1 MQKFYHV
8 VQIIVIIIDL
18 DGNSDMNF
26 KKYVKYTPFL
36 IFLIILLCYHWKLAV
51 VTADYPTFQTIVSKH
66 PLLSLTK
73 NGFLSYRYATWSSR
87 SLIEFNVGVLVSV
100 PTEIWRIL
108 DSVIF
113 AAIAVL
119 LSKLLTN
126 NNESPFF
133 YNCLACL
140 FVGLFI
146 ITFSKILESA
156 GWLATTTNYI
166 WPICFILIHF
176 YLLKEFIFKNKDIS
190 KFKRAIIYLILI
202 ITLLEAISSEQL
214 LVMVGGAYLFTIVY
228 CLYKKIEIPKLIYL
242 FIIIILFNFIYDF
255 CCPGNINRVK
265 VVTKLGFPDYANFN
279 IINKLDVGINYFLS
293 WILMAKDLFS
303 VIFLAL
309 LGVYI
314 YLISNKKKITMITL
328 IPCLAVLFFASL
340 RFANFTTVYSY
351 FDLTNLKHGLLSLGF
366 IRMLS
371 CGVMYLIITLI
382 PLYSIYLIYK
392 DNKKLGYF
400 IFALL
405 MLGFGSVIISGFT
418 PSLTSDGRIYLNYLF
433 VMIILDYLL
442 VDKIL
447 EFKNKN

>member
-36 IFLIILLCYHWKLAV
+36 IFLIILLCYHWKLPV

-314 YLISNKKKITMITL
+314 YLISNKKKITIITL

-400 IFALL
+400 IFVLL
-405 MLGFGSVIISGFT
+405 ILGFGSVIISGFT

>member
-1 MQKFYHV
+1 
-8 VQIIVIIIDL
+8 
-18 DGNSDMNF
+18 MNF
-26 KKYVKYTPFL
+26 KKYVKYIPFL

-119 LSKLLTN
+119 LSKLLAN

-146 ITFSKILESA
+146 LTFSKILESA

-190 KFKRAIIYLILI
+190 KFKRTIIYLILI

-214 LVMVGGAYLFTIVY
+214 LVMVGGAYLFAIVY
-228 CLYKKIEIPKLIYL
+228 CLYKKIELPKLIYL

-309 LGVYI
+309 LGFYT
-314 YLISNKKKITMITL
+314 YLISNKNKITIITL

-400 IFALL
+400 IFVLL
-405 MLGFGSVIISGFT
+405 ILGFGSVIISGFT

>member
-1 MQKFYHV
+1 
-8 VQIIVIIIDL
+8 
-18 DGNSDMNF
+18 MNF
-26 KKYVKYTPFL
+26 KKYVKYIPFL

-119 LSKLLTN
+119 LSRLLAN

-146 ITFSKILESA
+146 LTFSKILESA

-190 KFKRAIIYLILI
+190 KFKRTIIYLILI

-214 LVMVGGAYLFTIVY
+214 MVMVGGAYLFTIVY

-309 LGVYI
+309 LGFYT
-314 YLISNKKKITMITL
+314 YLISNKKKITIITL

-400 IFALL
+400 IFVLL
-405 MLGFGSVIISGFT
+405 ILGFGSVIISGFT

>member
-1 MQKFYHV
+1 
-8 VQIIVIIIDL
+8 
-18 DGNSDMNF
+18 MNF
-26 KKYVKYTPFL
+26 KKYVKYIPFL

-119 LSKLLTN
+119 LSKLLAN

-146 ITFSKILESA
+146 LTFSKILESA

-190 KFKRAIIYLILI
+190 KFKRTIIYLILI

-214 LVMVGGAYLFTIVY
+214 LVMVGGAYLFAIVY

-303 VIFLAL
+303 VIFLAF
-309 LGVYI
+309 LGFYT
-314 YLISNKKKITMITL
+314 YLISNKKKITIITL

-400 IFALL
+400 IFVLL
-405 MLGFGSVIISGFT
+405 ILGFGSVIISGFT

>member
-1 MQKFYHV
+1 
-8 VQIIVIIIDL
+8 
-18 DGNSDMNF
+18 MNF
-26 KKYVKYTPFL
+26 KKYVKYIPFL

-119 LSKLLTN
+119 LSKLLAN

-146 ITFSKILESA
+146 LTFSKILESA

-166 WPICFILIHF
+166 WPIRFILIHF

-190 KFKRAIIYLILI
+190 KFKRTIIYLILI

-309 LGVYI
+309 LGFYT
-314 YLISNKKKITMITL
+314 YLISNKKKITIITL

-400 IFALL
+400 IFVLL
-405 MLGFGSVIISGFT
+405 ILGFGSVIISGFT

>member
-400 IFALL
+400 IFVLL
-405 MLGFGSVIISGFT
+405 ILGFGSVIISGFT

>member
-1 MQKFYHV
+1 
-8 VQIIVIIIDL
+8 
-18 DGNSDMNF
+18 MNF
-26 KKYVKYTPFL
+26 KKYVKYIPFL

-51 VTADYPTFQTIVSKH
+51 VTADYTTFQTIVSKH

-119 LSKLLTN
+119 LSKLLAN

-146 ITFSKILESA
+146 LTFSKILESA

-190 KFKRAIIYLILI
+190 KFKRTIIYLILI

-214 LVMVGGAYLFTIVY
+214 LVMVGGAYLFAIVY

-309 LGVYI
+309 LGFYT
-314 YLISNKKKITMITL
+314 YLISNKKKITIITL

-400 IFALL
+400 IFVLL
-405 MLGFGSVIISGFT
+405 ILGFGSVIISGFT

>member
-1 MQKFYHV
+1 
-8 VQIIVIIIDL
+8 
-18 DGNSDMNF
+18 MNF
-26 KKYVKYTPFL
+26 KKYVKYIPFL

-119 LSKLLTN
+119 LSKLLAN

-314 YLISNKKKITMITL
+314 YLISNKKKITIITL

-400 IFALL
+400 IFVLL
-405 MLGFGSVIISGFT
+405 ILGFGSVIISGFT

>member
-1 MQKFYHV
+1 
-8 VQIIVIIIDL
+8 
-18 DGNSDMNF
+18 MNF
-26 KKYVKYTPFL
+26 KKYVKYIPFL

-119 LSKLLTN
+119 LSKLLAN

-146 ITFSKILESA
+146 LTFSKILESA

-190 KFKRAIIYLILI
+190 KFKRTIIYLILI

-255 CCPGNINRVK
+255 CCPENINRVK

-309 LGVYI
+309 LGFYT
-314 YLISNKKKITMITL
+314 YLISNKKKITIITL

-400 IFALL
+400 IFVLL
-405 MLGFGSVIISGFT
+405 ILGFGSVIISGFT

>member
-1 MQKFYHV
+1 
-8 VQIIVIIIDL
+8 
-18 DGNSDMNF
+18 MNF
-26 KKYVKYTPFL
+26 KKYVKYIPFL

-119 LSKLLTN
+119 LSKLLAN

-146 ITFSKILESA
+146 LTFSKILESA

-190 KFKRAIIYLILI
+190 KFKRSIIYLILI

-309 LGVYI
+309 LGVYT
-314 YLISNKKKITMITL
+314 YLISNKKKITIITL

-366 IRMLS
+366 IRMLR

-400 IFALL
+400 IFVLL
-405 MLGFGSVIISGFT
+405 ILGFGSVIISGFT

>member
-1 MQKFYHV
+1 MNLKKYYKYVPFIIFFV
-8 VQIIVIIIDL
+8 VLLIWHWKIPLMADDLTFKGIISRHPL
-18 DGNSDMNF
+18 FPLNGNS
-26 KKYVKYTPFL
+26 YL
-36 IFLIILLCYHWKLAV
+36 E
-51 VTADYPTFQTIVSKH
+51 
-66 PLLSLTK
+66 
-73 NGFLSYRYATWSSR
+73 YRYSSWSSR
-87 SLIEFNVGVLVSV
+87 TLIEFNLGILLSL
-100 PTEIWRIL
+100 PGKIWKLL
-108 DSVIF
+108 DSIVF
-113 AAIAVL
+113 VL
-119 LSKLLTN
+119 IPFLITKISIDSEKLSNKK
-126 NNESPFF
+126 SIF
-133 YNCLACL
+133 YNTIGCL
-140 FVGLFI
+140 FVGIFI
-146 ITFSKILESA
+146 IAFYHIFEAA
-156 GWLATTTNYI
+156 GWVATTINYT
-166 WPICFILIHF
+166 WPLCFALIHF
-176 YLLKEFIFKNKDIS
+176 YLLKEFVFKNKKLNTS
-190 KFKRAIIYLILI
+190 KNIGVNLILI
-202 ITLLEAISSEQL
+202 LSLIEATNSEQL
-214 LVMVGGAYLFTIVY
+214 LLVMLGIYLAIIIY

-309 LGVYI
+309 LGVYT
-314 YLISNKKKITMITL
+314 YLISNKKKITIITL

-400 IFALL
+400 IFVLL

>member
-1 MQKFYHV
+1 
-8 VQIIVIIIDL
+8 
-18 DGNSDMNF
+18 MNF
-26 KKYVKYTPFL
+26 KKYVKYIPFL

-119 LSKLLTN
+119 LSKLLAN

-146 ITFSKILESA
+146 LTFSKILESA
-156 GWLATTTNYI
+156 GWLATTRNYI

-190 KFKRAIIYLILI
+190 KFKRTIIYLILI

-309 LGVYI
+309 LGFYT
-314 YLISNKKKITMITL
+314 YLISNKKKITIITL

-400 IFALL
+400 IFVLL
-405 MLGFGSVIISGFT
+405 ILGFGSVIISGFT

>member
-119 LSKLLTN
+119 LSKLLAN

-314 YLISNKKKITMITL
+314 YLISNKKKITIITL

-400 IFALL
+400 IFVLL
-405 MLGFGSVIISGFT
+405 ILGFGSVIISGFT

>member
-1 MQKFYHV
+1 
-8 VQIIVIIIDL
+8 
-18 DGNSDMNF
+18 MNF
-26 KKYVKYTPFL
+26 KKYVKYIPFL

-113 AAIAVL
+113 AAIAVI
-119 LSKLLTN
+119 LSKLLAN

-146 ITFSKILESA
+146 LTFSKILESA

-190 KFKRAIIYLILI
+190 KFKRTIIYLILI

-309 LGVYI
+309 LGFYT
-314 YLISNKKKITMITL
+314 YLISNKKKITIITL

-400 IFALL
+400 IFVLL
-405 MLGFGSVIISGFT
+405 ILGFGSVIISGFT

>member
-1 MQKFYHV
+1 M
-8 VQIIVIIIDL
+8 
-18 DGNSDMNF
+18 
-26 KKYVKYTPFL
+26 
-36 IFLIILLCYHWKLAV
+36 
-51 VTADYPTFQTIVSKH
+51 
-66 PLLSLTK
+66 
-73 NGFLSYRYATWSSR
+73 
-87 SLIEFNVGVLVSV
+87 VSV

-119 LSKLLTN
+119 LSKLLAN

-146 ITFSKILESA
+146 LTFSKILESA

-190 KFKRAIIYLILI
+190 KFKRTIIYLILI

-309 LGVYI
+309 LGFYT
-314 YLISNKKKITMITL
+314 YLISNKKKITIITL

-382 PLYSIYLIYK
+382 HLYSIYLIYK

-400 IFALL
+400 IFVLL
-405 MLGFGSVIISGFT
+405 ILGFGSVIISGFT

>member
-1 MQKFYHV
+1 
-8 VQIIVIIIDL
+8 
-18 DGNSDMNF
+18 MNF
-26 KKYVKYTPFL
+26 KKYVKYIPFL

-113 AAIAVL
+113 AAITVL
-119 LSKLLTN
+119 LSKLLAN

-146 ITFSKILESA
+146 LTFSKILESA

-190 KFKRAIIYLILI
+190 KFKRTIIYLILI

-279 IINKLDVGINYFLS
+279 IINKLDVEINYFLS

-309 LGVYI
+309 LGVYT
-314 YLISNKKKITMITL
+314 YLISNKKKITIITL

-400 IFALL
+400 IFVLL
-405 MLGFGSVIISGFT
+405 ILGFGSVIISGFT

>member
-1 MQKFYHV
+1 M
-8 VQIIVIIIDL
+8 
-18 DGNSDMNF
+18 
-26 KKYVKYTPFL
+26 
-36 IFLIILLCYHWKLAV
+36 
-51 VTADYPTFQTIVSKH
+51 
-66 PLLSLTK
+66 
-73 NGFLSYRYATWSSR
+73 
-87 SLIEFNVGVLVSV
+87 
-100 PTEIWRIL
+100 
-108 DSVIF
+108 
-113 AAIAVL
+113 
-119 LSKLLTN
+119 
-126 NNESPFF
+126 
-133 YNCLACL
+133 
-140 FVGLFI
+140 
-146 ITFSKILESA
+146 
-156 GWLATTTNYI
+156 
-166 WPICFILIHF
+166 
-176 YLLKEFIFKNKDIS
+176 
-190 KFKRAIIYLILI
+190 
-202 ITLLEAISSEQL
+202 EAISSEQL

-279 IINKLDVGINYFLS
+279 IINKLDVVINYFLS

-309 LGVYI
+309 LGFYT
-314 YLISNKKKITMITL
+314 YLISNKKKITIITL

-400 IFALL
+400 IFVLL
-405 MLGFGSVIISGFT
+405 ILGFGSVIISGFT

>member
-1 MQKFYHV
+1 M
-8 VQIIVIIIDL
+8 
-18 DGNSDMNF
+18 
-26 KKYVKYTPFL
+26 
-36 IFLIILLCYHWKLAV
+36 
-51 VTADYPTFQTIVSKH
+51 
-66 PLLSLTK
+66 
-73 NGFLSYRYATWSSR
+73 
-87 SLIEFNVGVLVSV
+87 
-100 PTEIWRIL
+100 
-108 DSVIF
+108 
-113 AAIAVL
+113 L
-119 LSKLLTN
+119 LSKLLAN

-146 ITFSKILESA
+146 LTFSKILESA

-190 KFKRAIIYLILI
+190 KFKRTIIYLILI

-309 LGVYI
+309 LGFYT
-314 YLISNKKKITMITL
+314 YLISNKKKITIITL

-400 IFALL
+400 IFVLL
-405 MLGFGSVIISGFT
+405 ILGFGSVIISGFT

>member
-1 MQKFYHV
+1 
-8 VQIIVIIIDL
+8 
-18 DGNSDMNF
+18 MNF
-26 KKYVKYTPFL
+26 KKYVKYIPFL

-119 LSKLLTN
+119 LSKLLAN

-146 ITFSKILESA
+146 LTFSKILESA

-190 KFKRAIIYLILI
+190 KFKRSIIYLILI

-293 WILMAKDLFS
+293 
-303 VIFLAL
+303 
-309 LGVYI
+309 
-314 YLISNKKKITMITL
+314 
-328 IPCLAVLFFASL
+328 
-340 RFANFTTVYSY
+340 
-351 FDLTNLKHGLLSLGF
+351 
-366 IRMLS
+366 
-371 CGVMYLIITLI
+371 
-382 PLYSIYLIYK
+382 
-392 DNKKLGYF
+392 
-400 IFALL
+400 
-405 MLGFGSVIISGFT
+405 
-418 PSLTSDGRIYLNYLF
+418 
-433 VMIILDYLL
+433 
-442 VDKIL
+442 
-447 EFKNKN
+447 

>member
-1 MQKFYHV
+1 M
-8 VQIIVIIIDL
+8 
-18 DGNSDMNF
+18 
-26 KKYVKYTPFL
+26 
-36 IFLIILLCYHWKLAV
+36 YHWKLAV

-66 PLLSLTK
+66 PLLSLTN

-119 LSKLLTN
+119 LSKLLAN

-314 YLISNKKKITMITL
+314 YLISNKKKITIITL

-400 IFALL
+400 IFVLL
-405 MLGFGSVIISGFT
+405 ILGFGSVIISGFT

>member
-1 MQKFYHV
+1 
-8 VQIIVIIIDL
+8 
-18 DGNSDMNF
+18 MN
-26 KKYVKYTPFL
+26 VKYIPFL

-119 LSKLLTN
+119 LSKLLAN

-146 ITFSKILESA
+146 LTFSKILESA

-190 KFKRAIIYLILI
+190 KFKRTIIYLILI

-309 LGVYI
+309 LGFYT
-314 YLISNKKKITMITL
+314 YLISNKKKITIITL

-400 IFALL
+400 IFVLL
-405 MLGFGSVIISGFT
+405 ILGFGSVIISGFT

-433 VMIILDYLL
+433 VMVILDYLL

>member
-1 MQKFYHV
+1 
-8 VQIIVIIIDL
+8 
-18 DGNSDMNF
+18 MNF
-26 KKYVKYTPFL
+26 KKYVKYIPFL
-36 IFLIILLCYHWKLAV
+36 IFLII
-51 VTADYPTFQTIVSKH
+51 
-66 PLLSLTK
+66 LTK

-119 LSKLLTN
+119 LSKLLAN

-146 ITFSKILESA
+146 LTFSKILESA

-190 KFKRAIIYLILI
+190 KFKRSIIYLILI

-255 CCPGNINRVK
+255 CCPGNINRYNKTIRTV
-265 VVTKLGFPDYANFN
+265 FPEYATFN
-279 IINKLDVGINYFLS
+279 LINKLDIGTTLFLNWTTTRCDIITIIFFGIMGIYGYIIS
-293 WILMAKDLFS
+293 QKRKI
-303 VIFLAL
+303 AL
-309 LGVYI
+309 LTFIPIIIVLAFWTMRFIGPASIVHFVALGGSVY
-314 YLISNKKKITMITL
+314 
-328 IPCLAVLFFASL
+328 
-340 RFANFTTVYSY
+340 
-351 FDLTNLKHGLLSLGF
+351 GLLSLDSLTIQVCLTLYGLMIMSVLIF
-366 IRMLS
+366 LYLVYKYRTKELGYILT
-371 CGVMYLIITLI
+371 CLLII
-382 PLYSIYLIYK
+382 
-392 DNKKLGYF
+392 G
-400 IFALL
+400 FA
-405 MLGFGSVIISGFT
+405 SVIILGFT
-418 PSLTSDGRIYLNYLF
+418 PSLFSSGRIFFYFTFILIIISTMLIRDIDKYLEYT
-433 VMIILDYLL
+433 
-442 VDKIL
+442 K
-447 EFKNKN
+447 K

>member
-1 MQKFYHV
+1 
-8 VQIIVIIIDL
+8 
-18 DGNSDMNF
+18 MNF
-26 KKYVKYTPFL
+26 KKYVKYIPFL

-119 LSKLLTN
+119 LSKLLAN

-146 ITFSKILESA
+146 LTFSKILESA

-190 KFKRAIIYLILI
+190 KFKRTIIYLILI

-314 YLISNKKKITMITL
+314 YLISNKKKITIITL

-400 IFALL
+400 IFVLL
-405 MLGFGSVIISGFT
+405 ILGFGSVIISGFT

>member
-119 LSKLLTN
+119 LSKLLAN

-146 ITFSKILESA
+146 LTFSKILESA

-190 KFKRAIIYLILI
+190 KFKRTIIYLILI

-303 VIFLAL
+303 VIFLTL
-309 LGVYI
+309 LGVYT
-314 YLISNKKKITMITL
+314 YLISNKKKITIITL

-400 IFALL
+400 IFVLL
-405 MLGFGSVIISGFT
+405 ILGFGSVIISGFT

>member
-1 MQKFYHV
+1 
-8 VQIIVIIIDL
+8 
-18 DGNSDMNF
+18 MNF

-36 IFLIILLCYHWKLAV
+36 IFLIILLCYHWKLVV

-113 AAIAVL
+113 TAIAVL
-119 LSKLLTN
+119 LSKLLAN

-166 WPICFILIHF
+166 WPICFILMHF
-176 YLLKEFIFKNKDIS
+176 YILKEFIFKNKDTS
-190 KFKRAIIYLILI
+190 KFKRTIIYLILI

-214 LVMVGGAYLFTIVY
+214 LVMVGGAYLFIIVY

-242 FIIIILFNFIYDF
+242 FIIIMLFNFIYDF
-255 CCPGNINRVK
+255 CCPGNINR
-265 VVTKLGFPDYANFN
+265 
-279 IINKLDVGINYFLS
+279 
-293 WILMAKDLFS
+293 
-303 VIFLAL
+303 
-309 LGVYI
+309 
-314 YLISNKKKITMITL
+314 
-328 IPCLAVLFFASL
+328 
-340 RFANFTTVYSY
+340 
-351 FDLTNLKHGLLSLGF
+351 
-366 IRMLS
+366 
-371 CGVMYLIITLI
+371 
-382 PLYSIYLIYK
+382 
-392 DNKKLGYF
+392 
-400 IFALL
+400 
-405 MLGFGSVIISGFT
+405 
-418 PSLTSDGRIYLNYLF
+418 
-433 VMIILDYLL
+433 
-442 VDKIL
+442 
-447 EFKNKN
+447 

>member
-1 MQKFYHV
+1 
-8 VQIIVIIIDL
+8 
-18 DGNSDMNF
+18 MNF
-26 KKYVKYTPFL
+26 KKYVKYIPFL

-119 LSKLLTN
+119 LSKLLAN

-146 ITFSKILESA
+146 LTFSKILESA

-190 KFKRAIIYLILI
+190 KFKRTIIYLILI

-255 CCPGNINRVK
+255 CCLGNINRVK

-303 VIFLAL
+303 VIFLVL
-309 LGVYI
+309 LGVYT
-314 YLISNKKKITMITL
+314 YLISNKKKITIITL

-400 IFALL
+400 IFVLL
-405 MLGFGSVIISGFT
+405 ILGFGSVIISGFT

>member
-1 MQKFYHV
+1 
-8 VQIIVIIIDL
+8 
-18 DGNSDMNF
+18 MNF
-26 KKYVKYTPFL
+26 KKYVKYIPFL

-113 AAIAVL
+113 TAIAVL
-119 LSKLLTN
+119 LSKLLAN

-146 ITFSKILESA
+146 LTFSKILESA

-190 KFKRAIIYLILI
+190 KFKRTIIYLILI

-214 LVMVGGAYLFTIVY
+214 LVMVGGAYLFAIVY

-255 CCPGNINRVK
+255 CCLGNINRVK

-309 LGVYI
+309 LGFYT
-314 YLISNKKKITMITL
+314 YLISNKKKITIITL

-400 IFALL
+400 IFVLL
-405 MLGFGSVIISGFT
+405 ILGFGSVIISGFT

>member
-1 MQKFYHV
+1 
-8 VQIIVIIIDL
+8 
-18 DGNSDMNF
+18 MNF
-26 KKYVKYTPFL
+26 KKYVKYIPFL

-119 LSKLLTN
+119 LSKLLAN

-190 KFKRAIIYLILI
+190 KFKRTIIYLILI

-303 VIFLAL
+303 VIFLVL
-309 LGVYI
+309 LGVYT
-314 YLISNKKKITMITL
+314 YLISNKKKITIITL

-400 IFALL
+400 IFVLL
-405 MLGFGSVIISGFT
+405 ILGFGSVIISGFT

>member
-1 MQKFYHV
+1 
-8 VQIIVIIIDL
+8 
-18 DGNSDMNF
+18 MNF
-26 KKYVKYTPFL
+26 KKYVKYIPFL

-119 LSKLLTN
+119 LSKLLAN

-146 ITFSKILESA
+146 LTFSKILESA

-190 KFKRAIIYLILI
+190 KFKRTIIYLILI

-309 LGVYI
+309 LGFYT
-314 YLISNKKKITMITL
+314 YLISNKKKITIITS

-400 IFALL
+400 IFVLL
-405 MLGFGSVIISGFT
+405 ILGFGSVIISGFT

>member
-1 MQKFYHV
+1 
-8 VQIIVIIIDL
+8 
-18 DGNSDMNF
+18 MNF
-26 KKYVKYTPFL
+26 KKYVKYIPFL

-119 LSKLLTN
+119 LSKLLAN

-190 KFKRAIIYLILI
+190 KFKRTIIYLILI

-214 LVMVGGAYLFTIVY
+214 LVMVGGAYLFIIVY

-309 LGVYI
+309 LGVCT
-314 YLISNKKKITMITL
+314 YLISNKKKITIITL

-366 IRMLS
+366 IRILS

-400 IFALL
+400 IFVLL
-405 MLGFGSVIISGFT
+405 ILGFGSVIISGFT

>member
-100 PTEIWRIL
+100 PTEIWRIV

-119 LSKLLTN
+119 LSKLLAN

-400 IFALL
+400 IFVLL
-405 MLGFGSVIISGFT
+405 ILGFGSVIISGFT